1 MEEVIDEIEK
11 ACKKLLWVYT
21 KNVLKLQLLL
31 WIAEYYS
38 MFGSNYGLYI
48 YSNYNSIFFFMGIL
62 LDYFYHECGPSA
74 KFLFL
79 LLLRQPV
86 ILSLIWTF

>member
-1 MEEVIDEIEK
+1 MEEVIDEVRK
-11 ACKKLLWVYT
+11 SRPKNLLWVYT

-31 WIAEYYS
+31 RIAEYYS

-62 LDYFYHECGPSA
+62 LDYFYHDVVLQQNFC
-74 KFLFL
+74 FYCY
-79 LLLRQPV
+79 
-86 ILSLIWTF
+86 